1 MNKVI
6 HIPLHFNDDV
16 TRSDIGTN
24 LKCHV
29 LLGMTQISLQKSCPC
44 GLEVLIFFSHY
55 YLLHVKKVREKNPN
69 NKKPQQPFCTCL
81 DHISSLISKRNL
93 IYALSFWAC

>member
-44 GLEVLIFFSHY
+44 GLEVLIFFFSLLFTACEKSKGKKPKQQKTPTT
-55 YLLHVKKVREKNPN
+55 LLHLLGSH
-69 NKKPQQPFCTCL
+69 F
-81 DHISSLISKRNL
+81 
-93 IYALSFWAC
+93 